1 MEDYSKKRNKVSTQD
16 GYQGVIDRNIIPLL
30 GRKKVHDV
38 KRPDIAGLMEKLAYK
53 PTEANKTFGVLR
65 KMFNLAEVWGF
76 RPDGTN
82 PCRHVP
88 MYPPGK
94 ETRLIVDEE
103 MVRIFRQLE
112 KLEAEGLENYVIPL
126 AIRLQFEFAAR
137 RSEICPLEWS
147 WLDFENRRVVWPDS
161 KVGGISKPMS
171 EEAYRLLSTAPRL
184 EGCPYVLPSPNDP
197 AKHLTFG
204 EHYGGWCRTLKAAS
218 VPHVGTRHP
227 SSLDHRHCQFRCADQ
242 SGNEADGPQ
251 DRGDVHA
258 LRPHRGQAGARGGR
272 AGGQPPPSHHGRA
285 AAGGGM
291 NGRRPSAASLA
302 APAALLGDI
311 RALIEA
317 ARLRAAS
324 TVNSELTMLYW
335 RIGQRIHT
343 QVLDRRRGAYG
354 KEVLPTLAAQLVE
367 EYGSSFAEQ
376 NLRRMVQF
384 AATFPD
390 ERILVSL
397 IRELSWTHFIALMP
411 LKDPL
416 QRDYY
421 AQMASTQRWSVRT
434 LRERIDSMLYERTAL
449 SQKPE
454 ETIAQELAT
463 LRDAQRMSPALVM
476 RDPYILD
483 FLGLRDTWQEGD
495 LEAAIIREMESFLLE
510 LGAGFSFVARQKRI
524 PIDDEDF
531 HLDLLF
537 YNRKLRRLVAVE
549 LKVGDFKAAY
559 KGQMELYL
567 RWLDK
572 HEREPEEA
580 SPLGIILCTGKKRE
594 QIELLELDKSG
605 IHVAE
610 YLTALPPRGV
620 LVERLQQATQRAQL
634 QIEQRKTDNE

>member
-1 MEDYSKKRNKVSTQD
+1 
-16 GYQGVIDRNIIPLL
+16 
-30 GRKKVHDV
+30 
-38 KRPDIAGLMEKLAYK
+38 
-53 PTEANKTFGVLR
+53 
-65 KMFNLAEVWGF
+65 
-76 RPDGTN
+76 
-82 PCRHVP
+82 
-88 MYPPGK
+88 
-94 ETRLIVDEE
+94 
-103 MVRIFRQLE
+103 
-112 KLEAEGLENYVIPL
+112 
-126 AIRLQFEFAAR
+126 
-137 RSEICPLEWS
+137 
-147 WLDFENRRVVWPDS
+147 
-161 KVGGISKPMS
+161 
-171 EEAYRLLSTAPRL
+171 
-184 EGCPYVLPSPNDP
+184 
-197 AKHLTFG
+197 
-204 EHYGGWCRTLKAAS
+204 
-218 VPHVGTRHP
+218 
-227 SSLDHRHCQFRCADQ
+227 
-242 SGNEADGPQ
+242 
-251 DRGDVHA
+251 
-258 LRPHRGQAGARGGR
+258 
-272 AGGQPPPSHHGRA
+272 
-285 AAGGGM
+285 
-291 NGRRPSAASLA
+291 
-302 APAALLGDI
+302 
-311 RALIEA
+311 
-317 ARLRAAS
+317 
-324 TVNSELTMLYW
+324 
-335 RIGQRIHT
+335 RIGQRIRT
-343 QVLDRRRGAYG
+343 QVLDGRRGAYG
-354 KEVLPTLAAQLVE
+354 KEVLPTLAAQLVK
-367 EYGSSFAEQ
+367 EYGGSFAEQ

-390 ERILVSL
+390 EQILVSL
-397 IRELSWTHFIALMP
+397 IRELSWTHFIALIP

-421 AQMASTQRWSVRT
+421 AQMASAERWSVRT

-449 SQKPE
+449 SQKPG
-454 ETIAQELAT
+454 ETIAQELAKM
-463 LRDAQRMSPALVM
+463 RDAQRMSPALIM

-524 PIDDEDF
+524 QIDGEDF

-549 LKVGDFKAAY
+549 LKVGEFKAAF

>member
-1 MEDYSKKRNKVSTQD
+1 
-16 GYQGVIDRNIIPLL
+16 
-30 GRKKVHDV
+30 
-38 KRPDIAGLMEKLAYK
+38 
-53 PTEANKTFGVLR
+53 
-65 KMFNLAEVWGF
+65 
-76 RPDGTN
+76 
-82 PCRHVP
+82 
-88 MYPPGK
+88 
-94 ETRLIVDEE
+94 
-103 MVRIFRQLE
+103 
-112 KLEAEGLENYVIPL
+112 
-126 AIRLQFEFAAR
+126 
-137 RSEICPLEWS
+137 
-147 WLDFENRRVVWPDS
+147 
-161 KVGGISKPMS
+161 
-171 EEAYRLLSTAPRL
+171 
-184 EGCPYVLPSPNDP
+184 
-197 AKHLTFG
+197 
-204 EHYGGWCRTLKAAS
+204 
-218 VPHVGTRHP
+218 
-227 SSLDHRHCQFRCADQ
+227 
-242 SGNEADGPQ
+242 
-251 DRGDVHA
+251 
-258 LRPHRGQAGARGGR
+258 
-272 AGGQPPPSHHGRA
+272 PPP
-285 AAGGGM
+285 
-291 NGRRPSAASLA
+291 P
-302 APAALLGDI
+302 P
-311 RALIEA
+311 
-317 ARLRAAS
+317 S

-335 RIGQRIHT
+335 RIGQRIRT
-343 QVLDRRRGAYG
+343 QVLDGRRGAYG
-354 KEVLPTLAAQLVE
+354 KEVLPTLAAQLVK
-367 EYGSSFAEQ
+367 EYGGSFAEQ

-390 ERILVSL
+390 EQILVSL
-397 IRELSWTHFIALMP
+397 IRELSWTHFIALIP

-421 AQMASTQRWSVRT
+421 AQMASTERWSVRT

-449 SQKPE
+449 SQKPG
-454 ETIAQELAT
+454 ETIAQELAKM
-463 LRDAQRMSPALVM
+463 RDAQRMSPALVM

-524 PIDDEDF
+524 QIDGEDF

-549 LKVGDFKAAY
+549 LKVGEFKAAF

-620 LVERLQQATQRAQL
+620 LVERLQQATQRARL

>member
-1 MEDYSKKRNKVSTQD
+1 M
-16 GYQGVIDRNIIPLL
+16 
-30 GRKKVHDV
+30 
-38 KRPDIAGLMEKLAYK
+38 
-53 PTEANKTFGVLR
+53 
-65 KMFNLAEVWGF
+65 
-76 RPDGTN
+76 
-82 PCRHVP
+82 
-88 MYPPGK
+88 
-94 ETRLIVDEE
+94 
-103 MVRIFRQLE
+103 
-112 KLEAEGLENYVIPL
+112 
-126 AIRLQFEFAAR
+126 
-137 RSEICPLEWS
+137 
-147 WLDFENRRVVWPDS
+147 
-161 KVGGISKPMS
+161 
-171 EEAYRLLSTAPRL
+171 
-184 EGCPYVLPSPNDP
+184 
-197 AKHLTFG
+197 
-204 EHYGGWCRTLKAAS
+204 
-218 VPHVGTRHP
+218 
-227 SSLDHRHCQFRCADQ
+227 
-242 SGNEADGPQ
+242 
-251 DRGDVHA
+251 
-258 LRPHRGQAGARGGR
+258 
-272 AGGQPPPSHHGRA
+272 
-285 AAGGGM
+285 
-291 NGRRPSAASLA
+291 
-302 APAALLGDI
+302 
-311 RALIEA
+311 
-317 ARLRAAS
+317 
-324 TVNSELTMLYW
+324 NSELTMLYW
-335 RIGQRIHT
+335 RIGQRIRT
-343 QVLDRRRGAYG
+343 QVLDGRRGAYG
-354 KEVLPTLAAQLVE
+354 KEVLPTLAAQLVK
-367 EYGSSFAEQ
+367 EYGGSFAEQ

-390 ERILVSL
+390 EQILVSL
-397 IRELSWTHFIALMP
+397 IRELSWTHFIALIP

-421 AQMASTQRWSVRT
+421 AQMASAERWSVRT

-449 SQKPE
+449 SQKPG
-454 ETIAQELAT
+454 ETIAQELAKM
-463 LRDAQRMSPALVM
+463 RDAQRMSPALIM

-524 PIDDEDF
+524 QIDGEDF

-549 LKVGDFKAAY
+549 LKVGEFKAAF